1 MTNQLSESIKIK
13 QPHFYELF
21 TRVFSREQF
30 AHAYLIESSSEQ
42 EGIAFSQWL
51 AEHLFCNEKKEGNPC
66 GTCVNCERIA
76 RNDFP
81 DMLIVAP
88 DGQSIKVDQIR
99 EIKKVFTQKGFE
111 SNKNLV
117 IIQQSEK
124 MTNQAANALLK
135 FIEEPDGETYILF
148 LTNNSNQII
157 STIQSRCQLV
167 TLRKESKESIKKTLL
182 QHTTNEQVVYL
193 ISELMSTSEE
203 AVELLENE
211 WFNGSRETVKK
222 WVDLILK
229 KHPMSFIYVQQ
240 HIIKLSKDKKEQLF
254 ILDMVLCLLKYEMLK
269 DALDRPIH
277 LTVAHLELVLD
288 AKVKLGTHVS
298 FQNVCEQLVWR
309 LIR

>member
-1 MTNQLSESIKIK
+1 MTNQLSETIKIR

-21 TRVFSREQF
+21 TRVFLKQQF
-30 AHAYLIESSSEQ
+30 AHAYLIESRSEQ
-42 EGIAFSQWL
+42 EGIIFSTWL
-51 AEHLFCNEKKEGNPC
+51 AEHLFCEDKKEGKPC
-66 GTCVNCERIA
+66 GACVNCERIN

-81 DMLIVAP
+81 DMLIVEP

-111 SNKNLV
+111 SSQNLV

-124 MTNQAANALLK
+124 MTTQAANALLK

-148 LTNNSNQII
+148 LTANSNQII

-167 TLRKESKESIKKTLL
+167 TLRNESKESIKETLL
-182 QHTTNEQVVYL
+182 EHTTNEQAIYL

-288 AKVKLGTHVS
+288 AKAKLGTHVS